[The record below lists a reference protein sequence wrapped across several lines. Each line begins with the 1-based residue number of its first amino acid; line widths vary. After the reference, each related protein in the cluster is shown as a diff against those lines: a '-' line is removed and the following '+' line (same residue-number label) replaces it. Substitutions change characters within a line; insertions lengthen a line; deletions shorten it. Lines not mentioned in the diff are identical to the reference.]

1 MWAIIEGEYSSW
13 EIVGVTDEENLA
25 EAVAKI
31 HNGYVINVEK
41 ITDESY
47 IQKADELIL
56 ETHIHLNR
64 MLNRY
69 TQKSEDVVKYIGE
82 KYISPNQK
90 KTDAVNL
97 IMGRYDIYLYDGHID
112 REKAKK
118 IAFDRIA
125 KYKAEKA
132 GL

>member
-1 MWAIIEGEYSSW
+1 MWAIIVGEYSSW
-13 EIVGVTDEENLA
+13 DIVGVAEKKVLA

-31 HNGYVINVEK
+31 HDGYVMNVEK

-56 ETHIHLNR
+56 ETHIHFARMINR
-64 MLNRY
+64 H
-69 TQKSEDVVKYIGE
+69 TQKSEDVITSIGE
-82 KYISPNQK
+82 KYVSPDEK
-90 KTDAVNL
+90 KTDTVNL
-97 IMGRYDIYLYDGHID
+97 WGGYDIYLYDGHIEH
-112 REKAKK
+112 EKAKK

-125 KYKAEKA
+125 KYKAKKA

>member
-1 MWAIIEGEYSSW
+1 MWAIIVGEYSSW
-13 EIVGVTDEENLA
+13 DIVGVTDEKDLA

-31 HNGYVINVEK
+31 HDGYVMNVEK

-56 ETHIHLNR
+56 ETHIHFDR
-64 MLNRY
+64 MKNIY
-69 TQKSEDVVKYIGE
+69 TQKTEDVVISIGE
-82 KYISPNQK
+82 KYVSPDEK
-90 KTDAVNL
+90 KTDTVDL
-97 IMGRYDIYLYDGHID
+97 LGRYDIYLYDGHIE

>member
-1 MWAIIEGEYSSW
+1 MWAIIVGEYSSW
-13 EIVGVTDEENLA
+13 DIVGVTDEKDLA

-31 HNGYVINVEK
+31 HDGYVMNVEK

-64 MLNRY
+64 MLNRH
-69 TQKSEDVVKYIGE
+69 TQKSEDVVSFIGE
-82 KYISPNQK
+82 KYVSLDEK
-90 KTDAVNL
+90 KADTVDL
-97 IMGRYDIYLYDGHID
+97 MGRYDIYLYDGHIE

>member
-1 MWAIIEGEYSSW
+1 MWAIIVGEYSSW
-13 EIVGVTDEENLA
+13 DIVGVTDEKDLA

-31 HNGYVINVEK
+31 HNGYVMNVEK
-41 ITDESY
+41 ITNESY

-69 TQKSEDVVKYIGE
+69 TQKSEDVVISIGE
-82 KYISPNQK
+82 KYVSQDEK
-90 KTDAVNL
+90 KTDTVDL
-97 IMGRYDIYLYDGHID
+97 MGRYDIYLYDGHIK

>member
-1 MWAIIEGEYSSW
+1 MWAIIVGEYSSW
-13 EIVGVTDEENLA
+13 DIVGVTDEKDLA

-31 HNGYVINVEK
+31 HDGYVMNVEK

-69 TQKSEDVVKYIGE
+69 TQKSEDVVTSIGE
-82 KYISPNQK
+82 KYVSPDEK
-90 KTDAVNL
+90 KTDTVDL
-97 IMGRYDIYLYDGHID
+97 MGRYDIYLYDEHIE

-125 KYKAEKA
+125 KYKAKKA